1 MGANEALQT
10 ILSDVDLGALLLRPL
25 TVLEAGRLS
34 GACRRAR
41 ELVRRGEADEQ
52 RFCELLRLRR
62 YEDRMIAVMP
72 RVSEEETLANH
83 AETNRWAEKHR
94 VFLPMW
100 NTEHVLARLERYRM
114 PFFASGGL
122 AFRETTSLARLL
134 LQLLS
139 VGIIELRFAVHF
151 ARRGQRPSLLGCHQ
165 MHVMDLSRF
174 TERIIRW
181 AVHESSWFTG
191 SDAVYDDVGRREAR
205 QVHPGSYMLDLLR
218 ELGLR
223 PHGFNPFNTAP
234 VALPPHARDYR
245 VQQMQVRYELWV
257 NCGTA

>member
-10 ILSDVDLGALLLRPL
+10 ILLDVDLGALLLRPL

-34 GACRRAR
+34 GACRSAR
-41 ELVRRGEADEQ
+41 ELVRRGEADEDQ
-52 RFCELLRLRR
+52 
-62 YEDRMIAVMP
+62 
-72 RVSEEETLANH
+72 
-83 AETNRWAEKHR
+83 

-134 LQLLS
+134 LELLS

-165 MHVMDLSRF
+165 MRVMDLSRF
-174 TERIIRW
+174 TERIIGW

-191 SDAVYDDVGRREAR
+191 HDGHYDDVGRRQAR

-234 VALPPHARDYR
+234 VALPPHAQESR

>member
-1 MGANEALQT
+1 MGVNEALQT

-34 GACRRAR
+34 GACRSAR

-62 YEDRMIAVMP
+62 YEDRMSAV
-72 RVSEEETLANH
+72 ADH

-134 LQLLS
+134 LGLMS
-139 VGIIELRFAVHF
+139 VGIIEMRFAVHF

-165 MHVMDLSRF
+165 MRVTDTDSWA
-174 TERIIRW
+174 ERIIAW

-191 SDAVYDDVGRREAR
+191 SDGHYDDVGRREAR
-205 QVHPGSYMLDLLR
+205 HVHPGSYMLDLLR

-234 VALPPHARDYR
+234 VALPPHAQESRL
-245 VQQMQVRYELWV
+245 QQMQVRYELWV
-257 NCGTA
+257 NCRTA